1 MTSHDPL
8 RSKLI
13 RLAAEVPEIRGK
25 LLPMLTRTTDPA
37 VDPKMVSDLNRDRFP
52 NGRPDYKA
60 VARIGLKGSMKNYI
74 FYFLKNYPG
83 IIEVSEF
90 FGDDVRRSRYYTA
103 ADARKEYR
111 RLQAE
116 GYYEGW

>member
-1 MTSHDPL
+1 
-8 RSKLI
+8 
-13 RLAAEVPEIRGK
+13 
-25 LLPMLTRTTDPA
+25 
-37 VDPKMVSDLNRDRFP
+37 
-52 NGRPDYKA
+52 
-60 VARIGLKGSMKNYI
+60 
-74 FYFLKNYPG
+74 
-83 IIEVSEF
+83 VSEF